1 MIFHHLKYGLFSFLY
16 SMYTLK
22 ILEPILGFGSLD
34 QAYGPRVVSFFKDE
48 PIAGAYIIG
57 LLFLIIG
64 YLSEIYKKKIGAVK
78 ITPLILLLFFLISVL
93 ITGERSNTIK
103 AFVGFFLFLIFF
115 DYIKIKFRIL
125 LMLSFV
131 GIFFVVIFQSD
142 YLKVRYVNQLYNLI
156 FLSDEQSQISLKKNQ
171 YLKLYKS
178 GLSVFERNLV
188 FGVGNKNYRI
198 ETCHEEKHDKFNYY
212 CSTHPHQIYIEFLSE
227 HGIVGTTISLSI
239 FFFIIFRILR
249 PIIENKNYIQIGAFI
264 FILINFL
271 PLIPSGAFLAIL
283 I

>member
-1 MIFHHLKYGLFSFLY
+1 
-16 SMYTLK
+16 
-22 ILEPILGFGSLD
+22 
-34 QAYGPRVVSFFKDE
+34 
-48 PIAGAYIIG
+48 
-57 LLFLIIG
+57 
-64 YLSEIYKKKIGAVK
+64 
-78 ITPLILLLFFLISVL
+78 
-93 ITGERSNTIK
+93 
-103 AFVGFFLFLIFF
+103 
-115 DYIKIKFRIL
+115 
-125 LMLSFV
+125 MLSFV

-212 CSTHPHQIYIEFLSE
+212 CSTHPHHIYIEFLSE

-271 PLIPSGAFLAIL
+271 PLIPSGAFFSDFNITFFMLNLSLMYAVSNKTNIFEKKL
-283 I
+283 N